1 MQALPPVSC
10 HVVGLAAIFLLTGL
24 PTAARA
30 LPTCPP
36 ASPAQIST
44 PKLQVDQ
51 IWQRYRTLTPEHRC
65 CAKPCEPLA
74 RFAAKVEANAL
85 NLNAVARNP
94 KVPPTTRQQALANS
108 NEMFKQRGNLAT
120 EFIGCL
126 NDTRPRPG
134 PSGTVCGEPTIPKVT
149 LAWVR
154 WCDAFTDGYG
164 RFRDLLASTTGTS
177 VGSWSVQSNFFR
189 VKAAGYVDSG
199 SASIKP
205 YPATQLPAGK
215 ATKPFRD
222 LIEELRFPPFPAGT
236 VQSRMYMQYTSKF
249 IRLPGAS
256 GPPLDTSPILQG
268 ACPGPTSRPAG

>member
-1 MQALPPVSC
+1 MRAIHPVLR

-65 CAKPCEPLA
+65 CAKSCEPLA

-94 KVPPTTRQQALANS
+94 KVPPATRQQALADS
-108 NEMFKQRGNLAT
+108 NAMFKQRGNLSS

-126 NDTRPRPG
+126 NDTRPRTGPG
-134 PSGTVCGEPTIPKVT
+134 GAACAEPTIPKVT

-154 WCDAFTDGYG
+154 WCDAFTDRYG
-164 RFRDLLASTTGTS
+164 QFRDLLINTTRGS
-177 VGSWSVQSNFFR
+177 VGSWSVQSNYFR
-189 VKAAGYVDSG
+189 VKGAGYVDSG

-222 LIEELRFPPFPAGT
+222 LIDELSFPPFPGGAI
-236 VQSRMYMQYTSKF
+236 QARMYMQFTSKV

-256 GPPLDTSPILQG
+256 GPPLDVSPILQG